1 MSPPYPLP
9 TEGGKKVS
17 PRCTRKSIAHR
28 VGTAGHSSISG
39 TGLRTISGYRECSKK
54 NYRTS
59 LRRSKKQS
67 AMRLTVIL
75 TVLLLVGVM
84 AVIVMRVTTPPSGSS
99 AIHASGEG
107 GSSSSTSSMSHLPNT
122 GGP

>member
-1 MSPPYPLP
+1 MSPSYPLP

-17 PRCTRKSIAHR
+17 PRCTRKRVANR
-28 VGTAGHSSISG
+28 VGTAGHSSISS
-39 TGLRTISGYRECSKK
+39 TGLRTMSGYREYYKK
-54 NYRTS
+54 NYKTS

-67 AMRLTVIL
+67 AARLTVIL

-84 AVIVMRVTTPPSGSS
+84 AVIVMRATNLPSGSS

>member
-1 MSPPYPLP
+1 
-9 TEGGKKVS
+9 VS
-17 PRCTRKSIAHR
+17 PRSTRKRVAHR
-28 VGTAGHSSISG
+28 VGTAGHSSISS

-54 NYRTS
+54 NYKTS

-67 AMRLTVIL
+67 AARLTMIL

-84 AVIVMRVTTPPSGSS
+84 AVLAMRVTTLPSGSS
-99 AIHASGEG
+99 AVHATEEG
-107 GSSSSTSSMSHLPNT
+107 GSFSSTSSMSQLPNT